1 MIEDGGGVEEAT
13 KTRVKCAWGKFR
25 KFTPILT
32 NRGVPFTLKGKIYQA
47 CVQSVMVYGSETL
60 ATKVADM
67 HRLSRAEMMMV
78 RWMCGVSL
86 KERKPNQELLGRL
99 GIVCVTEVV
108 RRSRLR
114 WFGHLERKCGAGWV
128 TNCRDLVVDGDRC
141 RGRGRKTWSDCVEE
155 DMIRLGLKRE
165 DVHKREEWRKGIHGV
180 RLTRASAEK
189 TDVKRR

>member
-1 MIEDGGGVEEAT
+1 M
-13 KTRVKCAWGKFR
+13 
-25 KFTPILT
+25 L
-32 NRGVPFTLKGKIYQA
+32 
-47 CVQSVMVYGSETL
+47 YGSETW

-155 DMIRLGLKRE
+155 DMIRLGLKRK
-165 DVHKREEWRKGIHGV
+165 DVHKREEWRKGIRGV

-189 TDVKRR
+189 QTLNKDDDDDDDECSARRQVQMIFVIPDFVIFCPKVGVDDFCHS